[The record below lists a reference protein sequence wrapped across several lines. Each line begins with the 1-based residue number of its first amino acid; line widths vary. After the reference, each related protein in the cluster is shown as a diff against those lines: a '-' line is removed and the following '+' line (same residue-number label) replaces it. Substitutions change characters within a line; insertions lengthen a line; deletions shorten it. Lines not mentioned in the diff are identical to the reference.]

1 MPGSQVGQR
10 YAATVRKMMDY
21 GAFVELGGTG
31 GTQALL
37 HISELDSGRVSAC
50 PTCPGRHGVH
60 THRLQRTPAP
70 TACSLAAY
78 LICCRPIKVSATD
91 CRADTI

>member
-1 MPGSQVGQR
+1 VGQR

-37 HISELDSGRVSAC
+37 HISELDAGRVSGC
-50 PTCPGRHGVH
+50 PNAV
-60 THRLQRTPAP
+60 
-70 TACSLAAY
+70 
-78 LICCRPIKVSATD
+78 KVP
-91 CRADTI
+91 

>member
-1 MPGSQVGQR
+1 MGQR

-37 HISELDSGRVSAC
+37 HISELDAGRVSAC
-50 PTCPGRHGVH
+50 LDLSGRLLACIPTDTSALLHCPFLLVCC
-60 THRLQRTPAP
+60 LPNP
-70 TACSLAAY
+70 LLA
-78 LICCRPIKVSATD
+78 S
-91 CRADTI
+91 